1 MIENRED
8 YAEVLKN
15 ILHDGLSFSAVKNEF
30 KEKSFANMLF
40 MTAFRNLT
48 FIKTEVLPLFVKKK
62 IPQKQNILE
71 FILYLGIT
79 EILFMNTPDYAII
92 NSYVDV
98 AKSKTDKFGANFV
111 NAVLRNVLRKKDE
124 LLKNRKTKY
133 FSKKFLEILKQ
144 DYKAQEIEDMEKYA
158 NIEPMLDITT
168 KHNINQSIYSDATLL
183 PTGTVRFAANTIV
196 ENIAGFANGDW
207 WVQDVSSSLCVKS
220 LSNLKGKKVLDL
232 CAAPGGKTAQLL
244 DAGAIVTAVDIS
256 ETRLNKLKEN
266 IERLRLESN
275 LKIICSD
282 ILDLTLNEK
291 FDIVLLDAPCSAT
304 GTFRRHPE
312 IINTKTLSDVKK
324 LASLQEKLLIKAS
337 SFVKQNGILL
347 YSTCSL
353 SKKEGELQIKNFIK
367 NNDNYKIL
375 PINLSG
381 INNSITKEGF
391 IRVLPQHFDDF
402 LGADGFFIASL
413 QRKN

>member
-1 MIENRED
+1 MIENRAD
-8 YAEVLKN
+8 YVEVLKN
-15 ILHDGLSFSAVKNEF
+15 ILLNDLSFSTIKNDF
-30 KEKSFANMLF
+30 KEKGFANMLF
-40 MTAFRNLT
+40 MTAFRNLS
-48 FIKTEVLPLFVKKK
+48 FIKYEVLPLFVKKK
-62 IPQKQNILE
+62 ISQKQNILE
-71 FILYLGIT
+71 FILYLGTT
-79 EILFMNTPDYAII
+79 EILFMNTPDYAVI

-98 AKSKTDKFGANFV
+98 AKAKTDKFGANFV

-144 DYKAQEIEDMEKYA
+144 DYNKQEIEEMEKFA

-168 KHNINQSIYSDATLL
+168 KHNIDQSIYSDATIL

-196 ENIAGFANGDW
+196 ENIIGFSNGDC
-207 WVQDVSSSLCVKS
+207 WVQDVSSALCVKC
-220 LSNLKGKKVLDL
+220 LSNLAGKRVLDL

-244 DAGAIVTAVDIS
+244 DMGALVTAVDIS
-256 ETRLNKLKEN
+256 ESRLNRLKEN
-266 IERLRLESN
+266 IDRLKLGDN

-282 ILDLTLNEK
+282 VLDLQSDEK
-291 FDIVLLDAPCSAT
+291 FDVVLLDAPCSAT

-312 IINTKTLSDVKK
+312 IIHIKSLNDVKK
-324 LASLQEKLLIKAS
+324 LATLQEKLLNKAS
-337 SFVKQNGILL
+337 SFVKPNGILL

-353 SKKEGELQIKNFIK
+353 SKEEGERRIRQFVK
-367 NNDNYKIL
+367 NNNYEIY

-381 INNSITKEGF
+381 AGTSITKDGF
-391 IRVLPQHFDDF
+391 IRVLPQHFDEF

>member
-1 MIENRED
+1 M
-8 YAEVLKN
+8 
-15 ILHDGLSFSAVKNEF
+15 
-30 KEKSFANMLF
+30 
-40 MTAFRNLT
+40 
-48 FIKTEVLPLFVKKK
+48 
-62 IPQKQNILE
+62 
-71 FILYLGIT
+71 
-79 EILFMNTPDYAII
+79 
-92 NSYVDV
+92 
-98 AKSKTDKFGANFV
+98 
-111 NAVLRNVLRKKDE
+111 
-124 LLKNRKTKY
+124 
-133 FSKKFLEILKQ
+133 
-144 DYKAQEIEDMEKYA
+144 
-158 NIEPMLDITT
+158 
-168 KHNINQSIYSDATLL
+168 
-183 PTGTVRFAANTIV
+183 
-196 ENIAGFANGDW
+196 
-207 WVQDVSSSLCVKS
+207 QDVSSSLCVKS

-282 ILDLTLNEK
+282 ILDLTLDEK

-312 IINTKTLSDVKK
+312 IINTKTLSDIKK

>member
-98 AKSKTDKFGANFV
+98 AKTETDKFGANFV

-168 KHNINQSIYSDATLL
+168 KHNINQSIYNDATLL

-282 ILDLTLNEK
+282 VLDLTLEEK

>member
-98 AKSKTDKFGANFV
+98 AKTETDKFGANFV

-133 FSKKFLEILKQ
+133 IF
-144 DYKAQEIEDMEKYA
+144 
-158 NIEPMLDITT
+158 
-168 KHNINQSIYSDATLL
+168 
-183 PTGTVRFAANTIV
+183 
-196 ENIAGFANGDW
+196 
-207 WVQDVSSSLCVKS
+207 C
-220 LSNLKGKKVLDL
+220 
-232 CAAPGGKTAQLL
+232 
-244 DAGAIVTAVDIS
+244 
-256 ETRLNKLKEN
+256 
-266 IERLRLESN
+266 
-275 LKIICSD
+275 
-282 ILDLTLNEK
+282 
-291 FDIVLLDAPCSAT
+291 
-304 GTFRRHPE
+304 
-312 IINTKTLSDVKK
+312 
-324 LASLQEKLLIKAS
+324 
-337 SFVKQNGILL
+337 
-347 YSTCSL
+347 
-353 SKKEGELQIKNFIK
+353 
-367 NNDNYKIL
+367 
-375 PINLSG
+375 
-381 INNSITKEGF
+381 
-391 IRVLPQHFDDF
+391 F
-402 LGADGFFIASL
+402 LGQAGYGAV
-413 QRKN
+413 

>member
-98 AKSKTDKFGANFV
+98 AKTETDKFGANFV

-168 KHNINQSIYSDATLL
+168 KHNIDQSIYNDATLL
-183 PTGTVRFAANTIV
+183 PSGSVRFAANTIV

-282 ILDLTLNEK
+282 ILDLTLDEK

>member
-1 MIENRED
+1 MIENRAD
-8 YAEVLKN
+8 YVEVLKN
-15 ILHDGLSFSAVKNEF
+15 ILLNDLSFSTIKNDF
-30 KEKSFANMLF
+30 KEKGFANMLF
-40 MTAFRNLT
+40 MTAFRNLS
-48 FIKTEVLPLFVKKK
+48 FIKYEVLPLFVKKK
-62 IPQKQNILE
+62 ISQKQNILE
-71 FILYLGIT
+71 FILYLGTT
-79 EILFMNTPDYAII
+79 EILFMNTPDYAVI

-98 AKSKTDKFGANFV
+98 AKAKTDKFGANFV

-144 DYKAQEIEDMEKYA
+144 DYNKQEIEEMEKFA

-168 KHNINQSIYSDATLL
+168 KHNIDQSIYSDATIL

-196 ENIAGFANGDW
+196 ENIIGFSNGDC
-207 WVQDVSSSLCVKS
+207 WVQDVSSALCVKC
-220 LSNLKGKKVLDL
+220 LSNLAGKRVLDL

-244 DAGAIVTAVDIS
+244 DMGALVTAVDIS
-256 ETRLNKLKEN
+256 ESRLNRLKEN
-266 IERLRLESN
+266 IDRLKLGDN

-282 ILDLTLNEK
+282 VLDLQSDEK
-291 FDIVLLDAPCSAT
+291 FDVVLLDAPCSAT

-312 IINTKTLSDVKK
+312 IIHIKSLNDVKK
-324 LASLQEKLLIKAS
+324 LATLQEKLLNKAC
-337 SFVKQNGILL
+337 SFVKPNGILL

-353 SKKEGELQIKNFIK
+353 SKEEGERRIRQFVK
-367 NNDNYKIL
+367 NNNYEIY

-381 INNSITKEGF
+381 AGTSITKDGF
-391 IRVLPQHFDDF
+391 IRVLPQHFDEF

>member
-168 KHNINQSIYSDATLL
+168 KHNIDQSIYNDATLL
-183 PTGTVRFAANTIV
+183 PSGSVRFAANTIV

-282 ILDLTLNEK
+282 ILDLTLDEK

-312 IINTKTLSDVKK
+312 IINTKTLSDIKK

>member
-1 MIENRED
+1 MIENRAD
-8 YAEVLKN
+8 YVEVLKN
-15 ILHDGLSFSAVKNEF
+15 ILLNDLSFSTIKNDF
-30 KEKSFANMLF
+30 KEKGFANMLF
-40 MTAFRNLT
+40 MTAFRNLS
-48 FIKTEVLPLFVKKK
+48 FIKYEVLPLFVKKK
-62 IPQKQNILE
+62 ISQKQNILE
-71 FILYLGIT
+71 FILYLGTT
-79 EILFMNTPDYAII
+79 EILFMNTPDYAVI

-98 AKSKTDKFGANFV
+98 AKAKTDKFGANFV

-144 DYKAQEIEDMEKYA
+144 DYNKQEIEEMEKFA

-168 KHNINQSIYSDATLL
+168 KHNIDQSIYSDATIL
-183 PTGTVRFAANTIV
+183 PTGTVRFDANTIV
-196 ENIAGFANGDW
+196 ENIIGFSNGDC
-207 WVQDVSSSLCVKS
+207 WVQDVSSALCVKC
-220 LSNLKGKKVLDL
+220 LSNLAGKRVLDL

-244 DAGAIVTAVDIS
+244 DMGALVTAVDIS
-256 ETRLNKLKEN
+256 ESRLNRLKEN
-266 IERLRLESN
+266 IDRLKLGDN

-282 ILDLTLNEK
+282 VLDLQSDEK
-291 FDIVLLDAPCSAT
+291 FDVVLLDAPCSAT

-312 IINTKTLSDVKK
+312 IIHTKSLNDVKK
-324 LASLQEKLLIKAS
+324 LATLQEKLLNKAC
-337 SFVKQNGILL
+337 SFVKPNGILL

-353 SKKEGELQIKNFIK
+353 SKEEGERRIRQFVK
-367 NNDNYKIL
+367 NNNYEIY

-381 INNSITKEGF
+381 ADTSITKDGF
-391 IRVLPQHFDDF
+391 IRVLPQHFDEF